1 MLINLNSDK
10 YELSDS
16 QQNYIEEK
24 LYALKKFFQKFTEET
39 IQVKVVVEK
48 NETLE
53 QSRKII
59 LRVTMSVPKALFRA
73 EANAFTVEEGVDL
86 IQDKLT
92 RQIERYKTKH
102 LNFDSNALGEAMLAS
117 QPVGQ
122 LDGLDEM
129 VLAGVSKRKLF
140 SDLIPMN
147 EKEAIETMTMLGHTF
162 FIFVNSATDRYNIL
176 YKRSDEKGFGI
187 IELEHQDGVTT

>member
-1 MLINLNSDK
+1 MIININSEK

-16 QQNYIEEK
+16 QQSYIEEK
-24 LYALKKFFQKFTEET
+24 LYALKKFCQKFTEET
-39 IQVKVVVEK
+39 VQVKVVVEK

-102 LNFDSNALGEAMLAS
+102 LNFEVAPLGEVMLES
-117 QPVGQ
+117 QPVE
-122 LDGLDEM
+122 LMENLESL
-129 VLAGVSKRKLF
+129 VTKRKLF
-140 SDLIPMN
+140 SDLIPMD

-176 YKRSDEKGFGI
+176 YKRSNEKGFGI

>member
-1 MLINLNSDK
+1 MIININSEK

-16 QQNYIEEK
+16 QQSYIEEK
-24 LYALKKFFQKFTEET
+24 LYALKKFCKKFTEET
-39 IQVKVVVEK
+39 VQVKVVVEK

-102 LNFDSNALGEAMLAS
+102 LNFEVAPLGETMLSS
-117 QPVGQ
+117 QPEELLES
-122 LDGLDEM
+122 LDSL
-129 VLAGVSKRKLF
+129 VSKRKLF
-140 SDLIPMN
+140 SDLIPMD